1 MQRVEP
7 YLRIAGELALG
18 QVAVFA
24 AGAYSSAI
32 LGVQQL
38 HPTAGPVDNGVSRV
52 QSLHPGPPTGCNH
65 CGNGVHLLPE
75 RGTAA
80 APAPSLEPSRDPP
93 ATRAAAHDPGAAA
106 VVGQPEAGGG
116 VEFFSRLWPSW

>member
-1 MQRVEP
+1 
-7 YLRIAGELALG
+7 
-18 QVAVFA
+18 
-24 AGAYSSAI
+24 
-32 LGVQQL
+32 L
-38 HPTAGPVDNGVSRV
+38 HPAAGPVDNGVSRV

-80 APAPSLEPSRDPP
+80 APEPSLEPSREPP

-116 VEFFSRLWPSW
+116 VEFFSRLWPSWPLTDLRRRLAPTVAAALATGWDPPALAAFVGANTC